1 MFCFVE
7 DNKIISGFRKCICGS
22 GIKKGIF
29 NTLPVVMGYRPGNN
43 LLCSPHMKAITD
55 RCYCKKYSQ
64 IDLSKPNLLRT
75 VNTNVDP
82 KGGLD

>member
-1 MFCFVE
+1 MYCFVE

-43 LLCSPHMKAITD
+43 FSLGQQPSVKTTTLGLTT
-55 RCYCKKYSQ
+55 
-64 IDLSKPNLLRT
+64 L
-75 VNTNVDP
+75 NVH
-82 KGGLD
+82 LI